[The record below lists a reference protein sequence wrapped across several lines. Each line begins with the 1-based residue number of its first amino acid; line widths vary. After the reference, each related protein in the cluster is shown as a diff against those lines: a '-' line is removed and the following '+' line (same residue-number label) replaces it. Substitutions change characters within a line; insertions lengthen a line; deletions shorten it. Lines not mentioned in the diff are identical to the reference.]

1 MEWNTELTKIHH
13 TNYVRNSRAIT
24 VAWFVFSACY
34 TILNI
39 VAFIQPFW
47 FGDTER
53 SSGVGYFGLYEFCER
68 AQTNEYTCRG
78 TFLDFNTIL
87 NDYFRAASFL
97 VGGAALL
104 FIFSIVLMILFMF
117 LKARIV
123 LRVCGCLQIIAGVVY
138 CTVQHCA
145 YSLVSSKYLG

>member
-1 MEWNTELTKIHH
+1 MQWNTELTKIHH

-24 VAWFVFSACY
+24 VGWFVFSACY

-47 FGDTER
+47 FGDTDE
-53 SSGVGYFGLYEFCER
+53 SPGVGYFGLYEYCER
-68 AQTNEYTCRG
+68 VQGSDFTCQG
-78 TFLDFNTIL
+78 NFLDFNSLL
-87 NDYFRAASFL
+87 NDYFRAAAFL

-104 FIFSIVLMILFMF
+104 FIFSIICMILFMF

-123 LRVCGCLQIIAGVVY
+123 LRICGCLQHIAGNV
-138 CTVQHCA
+138 
-145 YSLVSSKYLG
+145 

>member
-24 VAWFVFSACY
+24 VAWFIFSACY

-39 VAFIQPFW
+39 VAFLQPFW
-47 FGDTER
+47 FGDTDE
-53 SSGVGYFGLYEFCER
+53 SPGVGYFGLYQWCEKT
-68 AQTNEYTCRG
+68 QTDYTCYG
-78 TFLDFNTIL
+78 DFLNFTTIL
-87 NDYFRAASFL
+87 NDVFRASAFL

-104 FIFSIVLMILFMF
+104 FIFSVVCMILFLF

-123 LRVCGCLQIIAGVVY
+123 LRLCGCLQLIAGM
-138 CTVQHCA
+138 
-145 YSLVSSKYLG
+145 L

>member
-1 MEWNTELTKIHH
+1 MNQDMEWNTELTKIQH

-47 FGDTER
+47 FGDTDD
-53 SSGVGYFGLYEFCER
+53 SPGVGYFGLYEFCER
-68 AQTNEYTCRG
+68 SQTEYTCTG
-78 TFLDFNTIL
+78 SFLDFNSLL
-87 NDYFRAASFL
+87 NDYFRGAAFL
-97 VGGAALL
+97 VGAAARLC
-104 FIFSIVLMILFMF
+104 IFSIICMILFMF

-123 LRVCGCLQIIAGVVY
+123 LRICGWLQIIAGN
-138 CTVQHCA
+138 
-145 YSLVSSKYLG
+145 